1 MISFLLLGDFLQA
14 QSPKSYKKYL
24 NEPVPVLSLE
34 EAMLHPDSVFSLN
47 LSRQKLDLV
56 PISIRNLKNLEVLN
70 LKKNKLDSIPS
81 WIGELQNLRVL
92 VLNKNDIIYLPD
104 EICLLKN
111 LIVLQISEN
120 GLLEIPVGI
129 NNLSKLEFLDLWS
142 NNLTSLPPTIED
154 LKNLTVLDMRMTPTK
169 IDAQDAIREILP
181 NTKIYFS
188 APCNICSD

>member
-1 MISFLLLGDFLQA
+1 M
-14 QSPKSYKKYL
+14 
-24 NEPVPVLSLE
+24 
-34 EAMLHPDSVFSLN
+34 
-47 LSRQKLDLV
+47 
-56 PISIRNLKNLEVLN
+56 
-70 LKKNKLDSIPS
+70 
-81 WIGELQNLRVL
+81 RVL

-142 NNLTSLPPTIED
+142 NNLTLLPPTIED
-154 LKNLTVLDMRMTPTK
+154 LKNLKVLDMRMTPTK